1 LEHVSESESGY
12 DGGAHPGSWQFDLS
26 GAAHLIGDKLHL
38 ALNEEAGGLLALQ
51 SSLVEHYFR
60 LQRAELRL
68 SIRTESLQRGTGG
81 GAIRQIELER
91 QRLGREMHTGLGQ
104 LLAAIRLQLE
114 VIASQL
120 PDPPELV
127 AKALERTAK
136 LAADA
141 LEQVRTISH
150 RLHPPEWQRLTLEAA
165 ILQLWEFSG
174 IPERLEASQRIEPL
188 PREPE
193 QEIKVLI
200 YRGAQEALAN
210 LARHARATKVNM
222 ALEAREDRIVF
233 TMEDNGIGFDVAK
246 LLAAPASVASGIG
259 LRSIRE
265 QASAL
270 GGQLEITSGP
280 GGTTLELSAP
290 FAAPE
295 S

>member
-1 LEHVSESESGY
+1 MKHGSESGSRD
-12 DGGAHPGSWQFDLS
+12 DGGTHPVPSRFDLS
-26 GAAHLIGDKLHL
+26 GATLRIGDKLRL
-38 ALNEEAGGLLALQ
+38 ALSDEAGGLLALQ
-51 SSLVEHYFR
+51 SSLVKHYFR
-60 LQRAELRL
+60 LREAEQGL
-68 SIRTESLQRGTGG
+68 SIRAESLHRGTGG

-91 QRLGREMHTGLGQ
+91 QRLGREVHTGLGQ

-114 VIASQL
+114 VVTSQL
-120 PDPPELV
+120 PHPPELV
-127 AKALERTAK
+127 AKALERIGT

-141 LEQVRTISH
+141 LEQVRSISH

-165 ILQLWEFSG
+165 ILQLWEYSG
-174 IPERLEASQRIEPL
+174 IPERLEASLRIEPL

-200 YRGAQEALAN
+200 YRGAQEAVAN
-210 LARHARATKVNM
+210 LTRHAHATKIDM
-222 ALEAREDRIVF
+222 ALEASGDRVVL

-265 QASAL
+265 QAAAL
-270 GGQLEITSGP
+270 GGRLEITSGP
-280 GGTTLELSAP
+280 GGTKLELSAP

>member
-1 LEHVSESESGY
+1 MKHGSEFGSRD
-12 DGGAHPGSWQFDLS
+12 DGGTHPVPSRFDLS
-26 GAAHLIGDKLHL
+26 DAALRIGDKLRL
-38 ALNEEAGGLLALQ
+38 ALSDEAGGLLALQ
-51 SSLVEHYFR
+51 SSLVKHYFR
-60 LQRAELRL
+60 LREAEQGL
-68 SIRTESLQRGTGG
+68 SIRAESLRRGTGG

-91 QRLGREMHTGLGQ
+91 QRLGREVHTGLGQ

-114 VIASQL
+114 VVASQL
-120 PDPPELV
+120 PHPPELV
-127 AKALERTAK
+127 AKALERIGT

-141 LEQVRTISH
+141 LEQVRSISH

-165 ILQLWEFSG
+165 ILQLWEYSG
-174 IPERLEASQRIEPL
+174 IPERLEASLRIEPL

-200 YRGAQEALAN
+200 YRGAQEAIAN
-210 LARHARATKVNM
+210 LTRHAHATKIDM
-222 ALEAREDRIVF
+222 ALEASGDRVVL

-265 QASAL
+265 QAAAL
-270 GGQLEITSGP
+270 GGRLEITSGP
-280 GGTTLELSAP
+280 GGTKLELSAP

>member
-1 LEHVSESESGY
+1 LKQSSES
-12 DGGAHPGSWQFDLS
+12 DLS
-26 GAAHLIGDKLHL
+26 GAALRIGDKLRL
-38 ALNEEAGGLLALQ
+38 ALGDEAGDLLELQ
-51 SSLVEHYFR
+51 SSLVKHYFR
-60 LQRAELRL
+60 LREAERGLSSRA
-68 SIRTESLQRGTGG
+68 ESLQRGTAG

-91 QRLGREMHTGLGQ
+91 QRLGRELHTGVGQ

-114 VIASQL
+114 VVTLQL
-120 PDPPELV
+120 PNPPELV
-127 AKALERTAK
+127 VKALARIAT
-136 LAADA
+136 LASDA

-165 ILQLWEFSG
+165 ILQLWEYSG
-174 IPERLEASQRIEPL
+174 IPERLEASLRIEPL

-193 QEIKVLI
+193 QEVKVII

-210 LARHARATKVNM
+210 LTRHARATKIDM
-222 ALEAREDRIVF
+222 ALEARGDQIVL

-246 LLAAPASVASGIG
+246 LLAAPASVAAGIG

-265 QASAL
+265 QAAAL
-270 GGQLEITSGP
+270 GGRLEITSGP
-280 GGTTLELSAP
+280 GGTKLELSAP

>member
-1 LEHVSESESGY
+1 MKYVSEAESRD
-12 DGGAHPGSWQFDLS
+12 DGGAHPGSWPFDLS
-26 GAAHLIGDKLHL
+26 GATRLIGDKLRV
-38 ALNEEAGGLLALQ
+38 ALNEEAGGLLDLQ
-51 SSLVEHYFR
+51 SSLVKHYFR
-60 LQRAELRL
+60 LQEAAQGL
-68 SIRTESLQRGTGG
+68 SIRAESLQPGTGG

-120 PDPPELV
+120 PHPPELV
-127 AKALERTAK
+127 AKALERIGT

-141 LEQVRTISH
+141 LEQVRSISH

-165 ILQLWEFSG
+165 ILQLWEYSG
-174 IPERLEASQRIEPL
+174 IPERLEASQRIEAL

-210 LARHARATKVNM
+210 LTRHAHAARVGM
-222 ALEAREDRIVF
+222 ALEARGDRIVL

-265 QASAL
+265 QAAVL
-270 GGQLEITSGP
+270 GGRLEITSGP
-280 GGTTLELSAP
+280 GGTKLVLSAP

>member
-1 LEHVSESESGY
+1 MKYVSEAESRD
-12 DGGAHPGSWQFDLS
+12 DGGAHPGSWPFDLS
-26 GAAHLIGDKLHL
+26 GATRLIGDKLRV
-38 ALNEEAGGLLALQ
+38 ALNEEAGGLLDLQ
-51 SSLVEHYFR
+51 CSLVKHYFR
-60 LQRAELRL
+60 LQEAAQGL
-68 SIRTESLQRGTGG
+68 SIRAESLQPGTGG

-120 PDPPELV
+120 PHPPELV
-127 AKALERTAK
+127 AKALERIGT

-141 LEQVRTISH
+141 LEQVRSISH

-165 ILQLWEFSG
+165 ILQLWEYSG
-174 IPERLEASQRIEPL
+174 IPERLEASQRIEAL

-210 LARHARATKVNM
+210 LTRHAHAARVGM
-222 ALEAREDRIVF
+222 ALEARGDRIVL

-265 QASAL
+265 QAATL
-270 GGQLEITSGP
+270 GGRLEITSGP
-280 GGTTLELSAP
+280 GGTKLELSAP
-290 FAAPE
+290 FTAPE

>member
-1 LEHVSESESGY
+1 MKHGSESGSRD
-12 DGGAHPGSWQFDLS
+12 DGGTHPVPSRFDLS
-26 GAAHLIGDKLHL
+26 GAVLRIGDKLRL
-38 ALNEEAGGLLALQ
+38 TLSDEAGGLLALQ
-51 SSLVEHYFR
+51 SSLVKHYFR
-60 LQRAELRL
+60 LREAEQGL
-68 SIRTESLQRGTGG
+68 SIRAESLHRGTGG

-114 VIASQL
+114 VVASQL
-120 PDPPELV
+120 PHPPELV
-127 AKALERTAK
+127 AKALERIGT

-141 LEQVRTISH
+141 LEQVRSISH

-165 ILQLWEFSG
+165 ILQLWEYSG
-174 IPERLEASQRIEPL
+174 IPERLEASLRIEPL

-200 YRGAQEALAN
+200 YRGAQEAVAN
-210 LARHARATKVNM
+210 LTRHAHATRIDMVL
-222 ALEAREDRIVF
+222 AADGDRVVLTI
-233 TMEDNGIGFDVAK
+233 EDNGIGFDVAK

-265 QASAL
+265 QAAAL
-270 GGQLEITSGP
+270 GGRLEITSGP
-280 GGTTLELSAP
+280 GGTKLELSAP

>member
-1 LEHVSESESGY
+1 M
-12 DGGAHPGSWQFDLS
+12 
-26 GAAHLIGDKLHL
+26 GDKLRA
-38 ALNEEAGGLLALQ
+38 ALNEEAGGLLDLQ
-51 SSLVEHYFR
+51 CSLVKHYFR
-60 LQRAELRL
+60 LQEAAQGL
-68 SIRTESLQRGTGG
+68 SIRAESLQPGTGG

-114 VIASQL
+114 VITSQL
-120 PDPPELV
+120 PHPPELV
-127 AKALERTAK
+127 AKALERIGT

-141 LEQVRTISH
+141 LEQVRSISH

-165 ILQLWEFSG
+165 ILQLWEYSG
-174 IPERLEASQRIEPL
+174 IPERLEASQRIEAL

-210 LARHARATKVNM
+210 LTRHAHAARVGM
-222 ALEAREDRIVF
+222 ALEARGDRIVL

-265 QASAL
+265 QAAVL
-270 GGQLEITSGP
+270 GGRLEITSGP
-280 GGTTLELSAP
+280 GGTKLVLSAP

>member
-1 LEHVSESESGY
+1 MKYVSEAESRD
-12 DGGAHPGSWQFDLS
+12 DGGAHPGSWPFDLS
-26 GAAHLIGDKLHL
+26 GATRLIGDKLRV
-38 ALNEEAGGLLALQ
+38 ALNEEAGGLLDLQ
-51 SSLVEHYFR
+51 SSLVKHYFR
-60 LQRAELRL
+60 LQEAAQGL
-68 SIRTESLQRGTGG
+68 SIRAESLQPGTGG

-114 VIASQL
+114 VITSQL
-120 PDPPELV
+120 PHPPELV
-127 AKALERTAK
+127 AKALERIGT

-141 LEQVRTISH
+141 LEQVRSISH

-165 ILQLWEFSG
+165 ILQLWEYSG
-174 IPERLEASQRIEPL
+174 IPERLEASQRIEAL

-210 LARHARATKVNM
+210 LTRHAHAASVDM
-222 ALEAREDRIVF
+222 ALEARGDRIVL

-265 QASAL
+265 QAAAL
-270 GGQLEITSGP
+270 GGRLEITSGP
-280 GGTTLELSAP
+280 GGTKLVLSAP

>member
-1 LEHVSESESGY
+1 MKYVSEAESRD
-12 DGGAHPGSWQFDLS
+12 DGGAHPGSWPFDLS
-26 GAAHLIGDKLHL
+26 GATRLIGDKLRV
-38 ALNEEAGGLLALQ
+38 ALNEEAGGLLDLQ
-51 SSLVEHYFR
+51 SSLVKHYFR
-60 LQRAELRL
+60 LQEAAQGL
-68 SIRTESLQRGTGG
+68 SIRAESLQPGTGG

-120 PDPPELV
+120 PHPPELV
-127 AKALERTAK
+127 AKALERIGT

-141 LEQVRTISH
+141 LEQVRSISH

-165 ILQLWEFSG
+165 ILQLWEYSG
-174 IPERLEASQRIEPL
+174 IPERLEASQRIEAL

-210 LARHARATKVNM
+210 LTRHAHATKVDM
-222 ALEAREDRIVF
+222 ALEARGDRIVL

-265 QASAL
+265 QAAAL
-270 GGQLEITSGP
+270 GGRLEITSGP
-280 GGTTLELSAP
+280 GGTKLVLSAP

>member
-1 LEHVSESESGY
+1 VPSR
-12 DGGAHPGSWQFDLS
+12 FDLS
-26 GAAHLIGDKLHL
+26 DAALRIGDKLRL
-38 ALNEEAGGLLALQ
+38 ALSDEAGGLLALQ
-51 SSLVEHYFR
+51 SSLVKHYFR
-60 LQRAELRL
+60 LREAEQGL
-68 SIRTESLQRGTGG
+68 SIRAESLRRGTGG

-91 QRLGREMHTGLGQ
+91 QRLGREVHTGLGQ

-114 VIASQL
+114 VVASQL
-120 PDPPELV
+120 PHPPELV
-127 AKALERTAK
+127 AKALERIGT

-141 LEQVRTISH
+141 LEQVRSISH

-165 ILQLWEFSG
+165 ILQLWEYSG
-174 IPERLEASQRIEPL
+174 IPERLEASLRIEPL

-200 YRGAQEALAN
+200 YRGAQEAIAN
-210 LARHARATKVNM
+210 LTRHAHATKIDM
-222 ALEAREDRIVF
+222 ALEASGDRVVL

-265 QASAL
+265 QAAAL
-270 GGQLEITSGP
+270 GGRLEITSGP
-280 GGTTLELSAP
+280 GGTKLELSAP

>member
-1 LEHVSESESGY
+1 LKQGSESGFRE
-12 DGGAHPGSWQFDLS
+12 DGSAHPESSHVDLS
-26 GAAHLIGDKLHL
+26 GAATVIGDKLRL
-38 ALNEEAGGLLALQ
+38 AFSDEAGSLLALQ
-51 SSLVEHYFR
+51 SSLVKHYFE
-60 LQRAELRL
+60 LQQAAEGLSNRAE
-68 SIRTESLQRGTGG
+68 SLGRGTGG

-91 QRLGREMHTGLGQ
+91 QRLGRELHTGLGQ

-114 VIASQL
+114 VVASQL
-120 PDPPELV
+120 PHPPELV
-127 AKALERTAK
+127 AKALDRIAT

-141 LEQVRTISH
+141 LEQVGSISH

-165 ILQLWEFSG
+165 ILQLWEYSG
-174 IPERLEASQRIEPL
+174 IPERLEASLRVEPL

-210 LARHARATKVNM
+210 LTRHAHATKIDM
-222 ALEAREDRIVF
+222 ALEAHGDRIILRI
-233 TMEDNGIGFDVAK
+233 EDNGVGFDVAK

-265 QASAL
+265 QAAAL
-270 GGQLEITSGP
+270 GGRLAITSGP
-280 GGTTLELSAP
+280 EGTKLELSAP

>member
-1 LEHVSESESGY
+1 LKYVSESESRD
-12 DGGAHPGSWQFDLS
+12 DGGDPRSWHFDLS
-26 GAAHLIGDKLHL
+26 GAARLISDKLRV
-38 ALNEEAGGLLALQ
+38 ALYEETGGLLALQ
-51 SSLVEHYFR
+51 SSLVKHYFR
-60 LQRAELRL
+60 LQEAARGLAIRA
-68 SIRTESLQRGTGG
+68 ESLQRGTGG

-114 VIASQL
+114 VVASQL
-120 PDPPELV
+120 PHPPELV
-127 AKALERTAK
+127 AKALERIGT

-141 LEQVRTISH
+141 LEQVHAISH

-165 ILQLWEFSG
+165 FLQLWEYSG
-174 IPERLEASQRIEPL
+174 IPERMEASLRIEPL

-210 LARHARATKVNM
+210 LTRHAHATKVDA
-222 ALEAREDRIVF
+222 ALEAREDRIVL
-233 TMEDNGIGFDVAK
+233 TMEDNGVGFDVAK

-265 QASAL
+265 QAAAL
-270 GGQLEITSGP
+270 GGRLVITSGP
-280 GGTTLELSAP
+280 GGTKLELSAP
-290 FAAPE
+290 FAALE

>member
-1 LEHVSESESGY
+1 MKYVSESESRD
-12 DGGAHPGSWQFDLS
+12 DGGAHPGSWPFDLS
-26 GAAHLIGDKLHL
+26 GATRLMGDKLRA
-38 ALNEEAGGLLALQ
+38 ALNEEAGGLLDLQ
-51 SSLVEHYFR
+51 CSLVKHYFR
-60 LQRAELRL
+60 LQEAAQGL
-68 SIRTESLQRGTGG
+68 SIRAESLQPGTGG

-114 VIASQL
+114 VITSQL
-120 PDPPELV
+120 PHPPELV
-127 AKALERTAK
+127 AKALERIGT

-141 LEQVRTISH
+141 LEQVRSISH

-165 ILQLWEFSG
+165 ILQLWEYSG
-174 IPERLEASQRIEPL
+174 IPERREASQRIEAL

-210 LARHARATKVNM
+210 LTRHAHAASVDM
-222 ALEAREDRIVF
+222 ALEARGDRIVL

-265 QASAL
+265 QAAAL
-270 GGQLEITSGP
+270 GGRLEITSGP
-280 GGTTLELSAP
+280 GGTKLVLSAP

>member
-1 LEHVSESESGY
+1 LKYVSESESRD
-12 DGGAHPGSWQFDLS
+12 DGGAHPGAWQFDLS
-26 GAAHLIGDKLHL
+26 GAARLIGDKLRM

-51 SSLVEHYFR
+51 SSLVKHYFR
-60 LQRAELRL
+60 LREAEQGLSTRAE
-68 SIRTESLQRGTGG
+68 SVQHGTGG
-81 GAIRQIELER
+81 AAIRQIELER

-120 PDPPELV
+120 PHPPELV
-127 AKALERTAK
+127 AKALERIGT

-141 LEQVRTISH
+141 LEQVRSISH

-165 ILQLWEFSG
+165 ILQLWEYSG

-210 LARHARATKVNM
+210 LSRHAHATKVDM
-222 ALEAREDRIVF
+222 VLETRADRIVL
-233 TMEDNGIGFDVAK
+233 TMEDNGVGFDIAK

-265 QASAL
+265 QAAAL
-270 GGQLEITSGP
+270 GGRLEITSGP
-280 GGTTLELSAP
+280 RGTKLELSAP

>member
-1 LEHVSESESGY
+1 MKYVSESESRD

-26 GAAHLIGDKLHL
+26 GAARLIGDKLRV

-51 SSLVEHYFR
+51 SSLVKHYFR
-60 LQRAELRL
+60 LQEAAQGL
-68 SIRTESLQRGTGG
+68 SIRAESLQHGTGG

-120 PDPPELV
+120 THPPELV
-127 AKALERTAK
+127 AKALERIGT

-141 LEQVRTISH
+141 LEQVRSISH

-165 ILQLWEFSG
+165 ILQLWEYSG
-174 IPERLEASQRIEPL
+174 IPERLEASQRIEAL

-210 LARHARATKVNM
+210 LTRHAHATKVDM
-222 ALEAREDRIVF
+222 ALEARGDRIVL
-233 TMEDNGIGFDVAK
+233 TMEDNGVGFDVAK

-265 QASAL
+265 QAATL
-270 GGQLEITSGP
+270 GGRLEITSGP
-280 GGTTLELSAP
+280 GGTKLELSAP

>member
-1 LEHVSESESGY
+1 M
-12 DGGAHPGSWQFDLS
+12 
-26 GAAHLIGDKLHL
+26 GDKLRA
-38 ALNEEAGGLLALQ
+38 ALNEEAGGLLDLQ
-51 SSLVEHYFR
+51 CSLVKHYFR
-60 LQRAELRL
+60 LQEAAQGL
-68 SIRTESLQRGTGG
+68 SIRAESLQPGTGG

-114 VIASQL
+114 VITSQL
-120 PDPPELV
+120 PHPPELV
-127 AKALERTAK
+127 AKALERIGT

-141 LEQVRTISH
+141 LEQVRSISH

-165 ILQLWEFSG
+165 ILQLWEYSG
-174 IPERLEASQRIEPL
+174 IPERLEASQRIEAL

-210 LARHARATKVNM
+210 LTRHAHAASVDM
-222 ALEAREDRIVF
+222 ALEARGDRIVL

-265 QASAL
+265 QAAAL
-270 GGQLEITSGP
+270 GGRLEITSGP
-280 GGTTLELSAP
+280 GGTKLVLSAP

>member
-1 LEHVSESESGY
+1 MKYVSESESRD
-12 DGGAHPGSWQFDLS
+12 DGGAHPGSWPFDLS
-26 GAAHLIGDKLHL
+26 GATRLMGDKLRA
-38 ALNEEAGGLLALQ
+38 ALNEEAGGLLDLQ
-51 SSLVEHYFR
+51 CSLVKHYFR
-60 LQRAELRL
+60 LQEAAQGL
-68 SIRTESLQRGTGG
+68 SIRAESLQPGTGG

-120 PDPPELV
+120 PHPPELV
-127 AKALERTAK
+127 AKALERIGT

-141 LEQVRTISH
+141 LEQVRSISH

-165 ILQLWEFSG
+165 ILQLWEYSG
-174 IPERLEASQRIEPL
+174 IPERLEASQRIEAL

-210 LARHARATKVNM
+210 LTRHAHAASVDM
-222 ALEAREDRIVF
+222 ALEARGDRIVL

-265 QASAL
+265 QAAAL
-270 GGQLEITSGP
+270 GGRLEITSGP
-280 GGTTLELSAP
+280 GGTKLKLSAP
-290 FAAPE
+290 FAALE